1 MGYVRPHHGAM
12 NTPTP
17 APEALAQRLRDI
29 NQAEAI
35 MADRHQENSAMVRA
49 LARLAARWV
58 VLQLAPDWPDENQ
71 RDITPAWRTK
81 SPLALALLPDGQ
93 RALAAATQEL
103 LELLAQTPQGRQ
115 ALADLGF
122 QPFLEDIERP

>member
-1 MGYVRPHHGAM
+1 M
-12 NTPTP
+12 NTPAPT
-17 APEALAQRLRDI
+17 PEALAQRLRDI

-35 MADRHQENSAMVRA
+35 MAERRQETNAMVHA

-58 VLQLAPDWPDENQ
+58 VLQLAPDWPGENP

-103 LELLAQTPQGRQ
+103 LELLAQSPEGRQ
-115 ALADLGF
+115 ALGDFGF
-122 QPFLEDIERP
+122 QPLLEDI

>member
-1 MGYVRPHHGAM
+1 MGCGRLHHGAM
-12 NTPTP
+12 NTPAPT
-17 APEALAQRLRDI
+17 PEALTQRLHEI

-35 MADRHQENSAMVRA
+35 MAERRQEASAMVHA

-58 VLQLAPDWPDENQ
+58 ALQLAPDWPGENL
-71 RDITPAWRTK
+71 RDITPAWCTK

-103 LELLAQTPQGRQ
+103 LELLAQSPEGRQ
-115 ALADLGF
+115 ALQELGF
-122 QPFLEDIERP
+122 ESLAT

>member
-1 MGYVRPHHGAM
+1 MGCMRLHHGAM
-12 NTPTP
+12 NTPAPT
-17 APEALAQRLRDI
+17 PEALAQRLRDI

-35 MADRHQENSAMVRA
+35 MAERRQETNAMVHA

-58 VLQLAPDWPDENQ
+58 VLQLAPDWPGENP

-122 QPFLEDIERP
+122 EPLRP